1 MRTSLVTAPDIEP
14 VTVAEV
20 RTQLRVDLTDED
32 TYIALCITTARQWC
46 ENYTQRKFITQTWR
60 LYLDKFAVREI
71 TLPYG
76 RLQSISSI
84 QYYDTNNALQT
95 LSSDEYEIDIYGDEG
110 MVRPK
115 DGYDWPATYPR
126 LNAVIITFICG
137 YGDDATDVP
146 EGLRHAIKYTA
157 GQLYENRESIS
168 SLPQAVQPLI
178 YPYTIFNF
186 YEASYG

>member
-14 VTVAEV
+14 VSVAEFKS
-20 RTQLRVDLTDED
+20 QLRVDASDED

-46 ENYTQRKFITQTWR
+46 ENYAQRKFITQSWR

-71 TLPYG
+71 TLPFG
-76 RLQSISSI
+76 SLQSITSI
-84 QYYDTNNALQT
+84 TYYDTNNTLQT
-95 LSSDEYEIDIYGDEG
+95 LSADEYEVDIYGDEG

-126 LNAVIITFICG
+126 LNAVIIQFVCG
-137 YGDDATDVP
+137 YGDDAADVP
-146 EGLRHAIKYTA
+146 EGLRHVIKYTA
-157 GQLYENRESIS
+157 GQLFENRESIS
-168 SLPQAVQPLI
+168 SLPESVKPLI
-178 YPYTIFNF
+178 FPYTIFNF